1 MPPTRII
8 CDKCGVETNEFR
20 PDYDGVV
27 YCVRCYLTSER
38 DRLED
43 QWQCGR
49 QSIRIREKNQT
60 ELRMKIGAINCQ
72 IDTLKPVQTPSED
85 R

>member
-1 MPPTRII
+1 MQCARSGARPELLIRRTPDTVDYAVII
-8 CDKCGVETNEFR
+8 V
-20 PDYDGVV
+20 DG
-27 YCVRCYLTSER
+27 YLTSER